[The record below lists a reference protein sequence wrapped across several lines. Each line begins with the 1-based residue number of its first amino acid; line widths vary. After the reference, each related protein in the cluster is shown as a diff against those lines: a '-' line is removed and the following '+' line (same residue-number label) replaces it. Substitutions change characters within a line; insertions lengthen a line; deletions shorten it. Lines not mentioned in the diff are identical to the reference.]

1 MCLFGG
7 VLWLLHITNSPTW
20 PGPVNE
26 VGDRKDWLCKGHWAP
41 ISFPNTTSPR
51 KAPGWG
57 MRPTA
62 LGVLPLASES
72 RTRFVPL
79 KIHSPGCGPSG
90 QAAPV
95 WCPVELWAEG
105 GPSRKLVSCRG
116 CRHCRAG
123 LSPEARVTERPGPLG
138 GQPGVGARLCNLKL
152 EKVIKK
158 DILRQGENGSGLEP
172 GKLTAWE
179 SDYLGNSN

>member
-1 MCLFGG
+1 MGYCEFYTLQM
-7 VLWLLHITNSPTW
+7 VPPDLAQWLRWGMGKI
-20 PGPVNE
+20 GF
-26 VGDRKDWLCKGHWAP
+26 CKGHWAP

-57 MRPTA
+57 MRPIA
-62 LGVLPLASES
+62 LGVLPLGSES
-72 RTRFVPL
+72 RTRFVPP
-79 KIHSPGCGPSG
+79 KICSPGCGPSR

-95 WCPVELWAEG
+95 WCPAKLWAEG
-105 GPSRKLVSCRG
+105 GPSCKLVNCRG

-158 DILRQGENGSGLEP
+158 DILRHGEDGAVWSLEN
-172 GKLTAWE
+172 WE
-179 SDYLGNSN
+179 YERATT

>member
-62 LGVLPLASES
+62 LGVLPLVSES

-79 KIHSPGCGPSG
+79 KIIFTRLWSLRTGRPCLMSSEALSRRGPLLQAG
-90 QAAPV
+90 QLQGLPTLQS
-95 WCPVELWAEG
+95 WSE
-105 GPSRKLVSCRG
+105 SRG
-116 CRHCRAG
+116 AG
-123 LSPEARVTERPGPLG
+123 HREARATGRP
-138 GQPGVGARLCNLKL
+138 AWS
-152 EKVIKK
+152 
-158 DILRQGENGSGLEP
+158 GSPAL
-172 GKLTAWE
+172 
-179 SDYLGNSN
+179 